1 MAAGIREQKKARAR
15 AAMAAAAADLFGT
28 HGFADVTMAQIAR
41 AAGVSDQTLYNYFPT
56 KESLVFDQADAFE
69 ATLLHALTGRAA
81 DIGPVDAFA
90 GWFDTFLLGEAA
102 VRGLTNPGGMIRLVA
117 GSDTLHR
124 TLLTFAHRVAGRV
137 ATALD
142 TAARPPSPAATVLA
156 DAMLAAVVRVFEAL
170 GAARDAGDV
179 PAVAARAHAAIEAV
193 RPLAA
198 GLGSGLPAAPP
209 GRA

>member
-1 MAAGIREQKKARAR
+1 MAAGIRQQKKAQAR
-15 AAMAAAAADLFGT
+15 ATMAAAAAGLFGA

-69 ATLLHALTGRAA
+69 STLLRALAERAPGS
-81 DIGPVDAFA
+81 DPVDTFA
-90 GWFDTFLLGEAA
+90 GWFDAFLLGEAA
-102 VRGLTNPGGMIRLVA
+102 ERGLANPGGMIRLVA
-117 GSDTLHR
+117 GSEALHR
-124 TLLTFAHRVAGRV
+124 TLLAFAHRVAGRV
-137 ATALD
+137 AAVLD
-142 TAARPPSPAATVLA
+142 DDPGEISDGRPGPAATVLA

-170 GAARDAGDV
+170 GAARDPGEV
-179 PAVAARAHAAIEAV
+179 PAIGARAHAALDAL

-198 GLGSGLPAAPP
+198 PG

>member
-15 AAMAAAAADLFGT
+15 AAMAAAAAELFGT

-69 ATLLHALTGRAA
+69 ATLLHALAERPPGS
-81 DIGPVDAFA
+81 DPVDAFA
-90 GWFDTFLLGEAA
+90 GWFDAFLLGEAA
-102 VRGLTNPGGMIRLVA
+102 ARGLANPGGMVRLVA

-124 TLLTFAHRVAGRV
+124 TLLAFAHRVAGRV
-137 ATALD
+137 AAVLD
-142 TAARPPSPAATVLA
+142 ETSDGEPDPAATVLA

-170 GAARDAGDV
+170 GAARDPDEV
-179 PAVAARAHAAIEAV
+179 PAIGTRAHAALDAL
-193 RPLAA
+193 RALAA
-198 GLGSGLPAAPP
+198 PG